1 MDNDVRILMLITLFP
16 AYPCQHPSGPGLI
29 TLTHNAFYFTPLM
42 SQTAKISL
50 SLAAVKGVKKTGFL
64 KGLSLRWSETL
75 DGIQELKEEKFLWI
89 GERDELFA
97 RLLGSDGRRWIKV

>member
-1 MDNDVRILMLITLFP
+1 MSGILILITLCP

-29 TLTHNAFYFTPLM
+29 TLTRNAFYFTPLM
-42 SQTAKISL
+42 SQRAKISL

-97 RLLGSDGRRWIKV
+97 RLVGTDGRRWIKV